1 MTGASNQIQH
11 SSAHEQ
17 GWATPFCTL
26 LRRLDHGKPF
36 EAAVGV
42 DARDEACDGFVP
54 ALPVQLRR
62 HRAHR
67 QTAAARGGVHDANQV
82 GRWDYRKPVVRADKK
97 DLGEIQVSKAKG
109 KQLHHALF
117 IHHLIV
123 AKLGGPRTGYIYM
136 GRVFKPFFVTFYRT
150 I

>member
-11 SSAHEQ
+11 RSAHEQ

-54 ALPVQLRR
+54 ASPVQLRR

-82 GRWDYRKPVVRADKK
+82 GRTVGLPE
-97 DLGEIQVSKAKG
+97 LSGS
-109 KQLHHALF
+109 
-117 IHHLIV
+117 
-123 AKLGGPRTGYIYM
+123 P
-136 GRVFKPFFVTFYRT
+136 
-150 I
+150 